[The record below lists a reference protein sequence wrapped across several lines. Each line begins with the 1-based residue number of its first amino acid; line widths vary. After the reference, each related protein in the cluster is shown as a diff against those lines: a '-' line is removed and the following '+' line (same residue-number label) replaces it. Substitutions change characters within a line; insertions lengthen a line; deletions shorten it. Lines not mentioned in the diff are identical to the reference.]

1 VHAIIPPLSLCG
13 PTLNI
18 RKFSPVPFTPE
29 ELLARGTLGP
39 RALKFLAACV
49 RGRANVIVSGGT
61 SSGKTTLLGVLS
73 TFVPDEERLVTIED
87 AAELRLVKPHVV
99 SLEARPANVEG
110 KGEVTVRD
118 LVRNALRMR
127 PDRIIVGEVR
137 GGEAID
143 MLQAMNTG
151 HDGSLST
158 AHANSSR
165 HLLWRLETMAMMS
178 DVGLPVGHVR
188 AQVASAIDVI
198 THMARLPSGRRVVLE
213 VATVDGIH
221 EGQPVL
227 TPLFRFRPRLGT
239 HGLFESTGVV
249 PELANQLADI
259 GQDLPEGLF
268 APGSD
273 GGTFEIGNGEGR

>member
-1 VHAIIPPLSLCG
+1 
-13 PTLNI
+13 
-18 RKFSPVPFTPE
+18 
-29 ELLARGTLGP
+29 
-39 RALKFLAACV
+39 
-49 RGRANVIVSGGT
+49 
-61 SSGKTTLLGVLS
+61 
-73 TFVPDEERLVTIED
+73 
-87 AAELRLVKPHVV
+87 
-99 SLEARPANVEG
+99 
-110 KGEVTVRD
+110 
-118 LVRNALRMR
+118 MR

-158 AHANSSR
+158 AHANSPR

-198 THMARLPSGRRVVLE
+198 AHMARLPSGRRVVLE

-221 EGQPVL
+221 EGQPAL

-249 PELANQLADI
+249 PELAIQLADV
-259 GQDLPEGLF
+259 GEDLPEGLF
-268 APGSD
+268 APGPD
-273 GGTFEIGNGEGR
+273 GGTFEVGIGEGG

>member
-1 VHAIIPPLSLCG
+1 
-13 PTLNI
+13 
-18 RKFSPVPFTPE
+18 
-29 ELLARGTLGP
+29 
-39 RALKFLAACV
+39 
-49 RGRANVIVSGGT
+49 
-61 SSGKTTLLGVLS
+61 
-73 TFVPDEERLVTIED
+73 
-87 AAELRLVKPHVV
+87 
-99 SLEARPANVEG
+99 
-110 KGEVTVRD
+110 
-118 LVRNALRMR
+118 MR

-158 AHANSSR
+158 AHANSPR

-198 THMARLPSGRRVVLE
+198 AHMARLPSGRRVVLE
-213 VATVDGIH
+213 VATVDGVH
-221 EGQPVL
+221 DGQPVL

-249 PELANQLADI
+249 PELALELADI
-259 GQDLPEGLF
+259 GEDIPEGLF
-268 APGSD
+268 ALGPDEGTLEVGTGD
-273 GGTFEIGNGEGR
+273 GG